1 MQRFT
6 IIGRIG
12 NDLQI
17 KITESNKKVL
27 EFSIVENEK
36 IGNNEITTWL
46 NCVAWEKK
54 AETLSQYCKKGDKI
68 YLEGKIRN
76 QKYKAKDGQERT
88 KTFVLVD
95 TFEFI
100 ETKRNQ
106 SENASSEDTRV
117 SKFTLDGMDELEF
130 Y

>member
-54 AETLSQYCKKGDKI
+54 AETLAQYCKKGDKI

>member
-36 IGNNEITTWL
+36 IGNNDITTWL
-46 NCVAWEKK
+46 NCVAWERK
-54 AETLSQYCKKGDKI
+54 AETLAQ
-68 YLEGKIRN
+68 
-76 QKYKAKDGQERT
+76 
-88 KTFVLVD
+88 
-95 TFEFI
+95 
-100 ETKRNQ
+100 
-106 SENASSEDTRV
+106 SSEDNRV